1 MRPEDQVRGAPP
13 PPPPPPPPGP
23 PPGDIVREQDK
34 IMLVFSYLFVL
45 SLVPLLTVNDSEY
58 VRWHAKNGLV
68 LTLGGSVALSV
79 LAALPIIKW
88 VACPGWIVLIAL
100 AIVCIYRA
108 LHGVRLRIPVVT
120 DIAEKF

>member
-1 MRPEDQVRGAPP
+1 
-13 PPPPPPPPGP
+13 
-23 PPGDIVREQDK
+23 
-34 IMLVFSYLFVL
+34 MLVFSYLFVL

-68 LTLGGSVALSV
+68 LTLGGGVVLSI
-79 LAALPIIKW
+79 LASLPAIVSW

-100 AIVCIYRA
+100 AIICIYRA

-120 DIAEKF
+120 NLAEKF